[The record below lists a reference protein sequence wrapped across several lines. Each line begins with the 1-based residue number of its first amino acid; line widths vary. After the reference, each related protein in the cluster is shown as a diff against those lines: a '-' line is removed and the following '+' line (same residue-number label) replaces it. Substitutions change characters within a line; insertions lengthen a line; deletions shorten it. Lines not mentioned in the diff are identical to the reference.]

1 MSVTSQ
7 ATALILSATI
17 AKTINNIDVLSIS
30 NSGGEVLRKEPQAVD
45 VISATKTKFT
55 FYLTEAEAN
64 TTITKF
70 SLYGESATK
79 TLGTGTEL
87 VTQTVSIV
95 KTNTQSLLIY
105 WTLEV
110 I

>member
-1 MSVTSQ
+1 MSVTNN
-7 ATALILSATI
+7 AIALILTATI
-17 AKTINNIDVLSIS
+17 AKTIDNIDVLSIS
-30 NSGGEVLRKEPQAVD
+30 NVGGEVLRKEPQS
-45 VISATKTKFT
+45 IETLSATKKKFT

-70 SLYGESATK
+70 SLYGESATT

-87 VTQTVSIV
+87 VTQVVSII

-110 I
+110 V